1 MLAGHVDDKSEL
13 LKHDVEKMIR
23 VQANAGESCQ
33 PRSQLCQL
41 RLECFGRYPHN
52 ARSVRTTLRPPVRGI
67 VATVRCQL
75 APSEGVPDAFVGDG
89 QAIHGFWTPE
99 PGASVRCERLAGASG
114 HEAPLRPPPR
124 RVADRA
130 APVLREIRSR

>member
-1 MLAGHVDDKSEL
+1 MLAGRLDDKSEL

-75 APSEGVPDAFVGDG
+75 APSERVWDAFRRSQLTADG
-89 QAIHGFWTPE
+89 QAIHGFWTLE

-124 RVADRA
+124 RV
-130 APVLREIRSR
+130 